1 MNAQELA
8 ERTQEQSQVAHR
20 LGEVLG
26 TIASTLRRIIAGE
39 VEADQVMDTV
49 VLMGQL
55 MNEARLSSDDL
66 RALVDELSLLTGYA
80 KREDG

>member
-8 ERTQEQSQVAHR
+8 RRTEEQSAVAYE
-20 LGEVLG
+20 LSEVLG
-26 TIASTLRRIIAGE
+26 TIASTLRRSIAGE

-55 MNEARLSSDDL
+55 MTEARQSSDDL